1 MTIGR
6 LEGIARH
13 DRPKGQMETL
23 ECVSVT
29 VAEGVRGDFRGAL
42 AATKPGRKRQV
53 SLLEAEGWRF
63 AVVEARAHLE
73 WSDSRRNLLLEGIRL
88 PRALGTRVRVGEGVV
103 IEITG
108 ECDPCGRMDALHE
121 GLRAALTPDWR
132 GGFVGRVVEDGEIAI
147 GDEIRVL

>member
-1 MTIGR
+1 MTNGR
-6 LEGIARH
+6 LAGIARH

-23 ECVSVT
+23 ERVSVT
-29 VAEGVRGDFRGAL
+29 AAEGVHGDFRGAL
-42 AATKPGRKRQV
+42 AATKPARKRQV
-53 SLLEAEGWRF
+53 SLLEADGWRL
-63 AVVEARAHLE
+63 AVAETRAHLE
-73 WSDSRRNLLLEGIRL
+73 WWDSRRNLLLEGVRL
-88 PRALGTRVRVGEGVV
+88 PRAVGTRVRVGEGLV

-108 ECDPCGRMDALHE
+108 ECDPCERMDALHE

>member
-1 MTIGR
+1 MTTGR
-6 LEGIARH
+6 LAGIARH
-13 DRPKGQMETL
+13 DRPKGPMETL
-23 ECVSVT
+23 ERVSVT
-29 VAEGVRGDFRGAL
+29 VAEGVHGDFRGAL

-53 SLLEAEGWRF
+53 SLLEADGWQL
-63 AVVEARAHLE
+63 AVAETGAHLA
-73 WSDSRRNLLLEGIRL
+73 WKDSRRNLLLEGVRL
-88 PRALGTRVRVGEGVV
+88 PRATGTRVRVGNGLV

-108 ECDPCGRMDALHE
+108 ECDPCERMDALHE